1 MVHGGIDG
9 FSRLVVFLKCAT
21 NNRAATVMSSFFEGT
36 RKYGIPSHV
45 RSDYGGEN
53 IEVGRFMESLR
64 GTNRGPHIQG
74 SFVHNQQ
81 IERLHRG
88 TTQCCLSSFYSVFTY
103 MESEGIVDISNDT
116 DVFCLHYV
124 FLSRINRA
132 LEEFR
137 LGWNHHSVSTK
148 GNQTSYQL
156 WIAGVMGDNFQGYT
170 AVQDIRN
177 PDLNVYG
184 IDINSDS
191 VDLYIDSDSET
202 VTVLEPTCPLTEDQ
216 MSMLSA

>member
-1 MVHGGIDG
+1 
-9 FSRLVVFLKCAT
+9 
-21 NNRAATVMSSFFEGT
+21 
-36 RKYGIPSHV
+36 
-45 RSDYGGEN
+45 
-53 IEVGRFMESLR
+53 MESLR

-88 TTQCCLSSFYSVFTY
+88 TTQCSLSSFYSVFTY

-132 LEEFR
+132 LEEFH

-202 VTVLEPTCPLTEDQ
+202 VTVLEPTCPLT
-216 MSMLSA
+216 